1 MKKIGLLLLILF
13 TQAAGASLITLQ
25 SLDISNRFALSSG
38 QSFSQYWDIYAAGVN
53 SPQIS
58 QLEEFSHFRTGK
70 NTLNLLRIE
79 VSVFGSDTTLD
90 LFAGLDAHYG
100 IEVYINGS
108 SVFAQYQ
115 DFWWQR
121 NWEHSAVVRLQNLSL
136 LSNENVLELYWAER
150 CCDGANSIKFA
161 LNSGNPNYL
170 SKVELAEAMAV
181 SSPSSLPIWILG
193 ILGLFANAGRKI
205 L

>member
-121 NWEHSAVVRLQNLSL
+121 NWEL
-136 LSNENVLELYWAER
+136 
-150 CCDGANSIKFA
+150 
-161 LNSGNPNYL
+161 
-170 SKVELAEAMAV
+170 
-181 SSPSSLPIWILG
+181 
-193 ILGLFANAGRKI
+193 
-205 L
+205 